1 MTRLVIL
8 AVLALAIAGAF
19 FYLRTGSGGGAAT
32 AAFMG
37 REPDALVVD
46 VRTPAEFATGH
57 VAGARNVDVHGD
69 FAAQMDAV
77 DRDQP
82 VYVYCR
88 TGRRSGQAQRTLTE
102 MGFERVVNAGGFRD
116 LAAAGAPTE

>member
-1 MTRLVIL
+1 MTRMMLL
-8 AVLALAIAGAF
+8 AVVLAVALVAAFVFLRSAG
-19 FYLRTGSGGGAAT
+19 GPDAT
-32 AAFMG
+32 AAFLG
-37 REPDALVVD
+37 REPDELVVD

-88 TGRRSGQAQRTLTE
+88 TGRRSGQAQRALTE
-102 MGFERVVNAGGFRD
+102 MGFERVINAGGFRD